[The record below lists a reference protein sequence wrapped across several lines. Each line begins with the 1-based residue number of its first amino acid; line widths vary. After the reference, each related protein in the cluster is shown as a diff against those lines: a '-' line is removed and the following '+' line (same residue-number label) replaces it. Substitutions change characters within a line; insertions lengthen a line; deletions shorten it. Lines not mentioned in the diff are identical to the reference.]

1 MQLEVTGL
9 INGRAGISVGA
20 CWTPKADVCHDP
32 YHMAMWLCMLLTNGS
47 IRKSQEIYTLKAY
60 WFKVISLIILQSNN
74 VFCNVNNWLL
84 TYLLCKLSFF
94 IEYFFLM
101 GRKPELKF
109 RDKLTFKVKSKWLSV
124 LPYYFKINLFWDNVF
139 KLCSV

>member
-1 MQLEVTGL
+1 MAELGFQLEPAGL
-9 INGRAGISVGA
+9 QRLTFVMVHTTWPCGCV
-20 CWTPKADVCHDP
+20 
-32 YHMAMWLCMLLTNGS
+32 LLTNGS

-60 WFKVISLIILQSNN
+60 WFKVILLIILQSNN

-109 RDKLTFKVKSKWLSV
+109 RDKLTFKVKSKWFSV

-139 KLCSV
+139 KLCSL